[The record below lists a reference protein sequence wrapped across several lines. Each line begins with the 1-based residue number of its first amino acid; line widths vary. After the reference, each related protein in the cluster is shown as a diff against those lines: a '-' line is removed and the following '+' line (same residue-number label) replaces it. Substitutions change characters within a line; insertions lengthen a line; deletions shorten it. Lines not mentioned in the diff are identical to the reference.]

1 MLTVNQ
7 CKLSQTKC
15 TDPPPNPPSSF
26 SSPKSHN
33 GPLYGVKDC
42 EGVTDSNCHTDNIEK
57 KKKKKKTV
65 REQFWLYMPPKY
77 LLNKPRSEKKRQS
90 LTFFSY

>member
-57 KKKKKKTV
+57 KK
-65 REQFWLYMPPKY
+65 E
-77 LLNKPRSEKKRQS
+77 EKDSQRAVLVIHASKVAFKQA
-90 LTFFSY
+90 